1 MNAKGPNVPANEISY
16 TDFYIKYEH
25 KFLRNMYSK
34 EGLETSKELKRLE
47 PYFEV
52 FDRFW
57 TIVTLLESTIT
68 NSGTFRETSKEKL
81 SNFIEEHCA
90 GAKNYHEITEQIKET
105 EIRQFD

>member
-1 MNAKGPNVPANEISY
+1 MEIDLKTKITYEAFNPKKKKKTKCVICNFPLIMNAKGPNVPANEISY

-52 FDRFW
+52 SDRF
-57 TIVTLLESTIT
+57 
-68 NSGTFRETSKEKL
+68 
-81 SNFIEEHCA
+81 
-90 GAKNYHEITEQIKET
+90 
-105 EIRQFD
+105 

>member
-16 TDFYIKYEH
+16 TDFYIKYER

-52 FDRFW
+52 FDRF
-57 TIVTLLESTIT
+57 
-68 NSGTFRETSKEKL
+68 
-81 SNFIEEHCA
+81 
-90 GAKNYHEITEQIKET
+90 
-105 EIRQFD
+105 